1 MIVSPQFGQPRAPG
15 AGAPLATGPYCA
27 ACAQLLTMSV
37 PIPVAILGFSTFDRK
52 ALASYFQLN
61 GRGRARYAH
70 VLNADLADLVIADA
84 DEPGVLELLQTLG
97 RVQDALFIGALAPS
111 DAAAWMMRPIDQ
123 TQVLRELDAL
133 MSRRDNPSSLPL
145 PLTLPSSLG
154 RGALRTIGALD
165 LPDPPARRADDGA
178 PPARRHPE
186 QLDPHEARR
195 RELEALRRPQIAPRA
210 LLVDDSEVALHFLK
224 RQLLAYGVEVDLARD
239 SDRALDLLTHHVYGL
254 VFLDVDLGPNSR
266 TDGLTLCHQVRYR
279 LQHPGGR
286 APMVVMVSA
295 FHDPVDQV
303 RGTLAGAE
311 AYLGKPLDLPALDRL
326 LGRQGLY
333 RSLAPSAQPGG
344 ASPRPGQRT

>member
-1 MIVSPQFGQPRAPG
+1 MP
-15 AGAPLATGPYCA
+15 
-27 ACAQLLTMSV
+27 V
-37 PIPVAILGFSTFDRK
+37 PIPVAILGFSSFDRK
-52 ALASYFQLN
+52 ALASYFQRG
-61 GRGRARYAH
+61 GRSQPRYQH

-84 DEPGVLELLQTLG
+84 DEPGVLDLLQTLG
-97 RVQDALFIGALAPS
+97 RLQDALFIGALAPAE
-111 DAAAWMMRPIDQ
+111 AAAWMMRPIDQ

-133 MSRRDNPSSLPL
+133 MSRRDNPRSSPL

-154 RGALRTIGALD
+154 RGALRTVGTIGALELPD
-165 LPDPPARRADDGA
+165 LPTRRAGDGN
-178 PPARRHPE
+178 PPPRRHSE
-186 QLDPHEARR
+186 QPAPLDARR
-195 RELEALRRPQIAPRA
+195 RELEALRRPQVAPRA

-224 RQLLAYGVEVDLARD
+224 RQLQGYGVEVDLARD

-254 VFLDVDLGPNSR
+254 VFLDVDLGPHSR

-295 FHDPVDQV
+295 FHDQVDQV

-311 AYLGKPLDLPALDRL
+311 AYLGKPLALPALDRL

-333 RSLAPSAQPGG
+333 RPLALPGQPGQPESG
-344 ASPRPGQRT
+344 GPRPGRRP

>member
-1 MIVSPQFGQPRAPG
+1 MP
-15 AGAPLATGPYCA
+15 
-27 ACAQLLTMSV
+27 V
-37 PIPVAILGFSTFDRK
+37 PIPVAILGFSAVDRK
-52 ALASYFQLN
+52 ALASYFQLT
-61 GRGRARYAH
+61 GRTRPRYAH

-84 DEPGVLELLQTLG
+84 DEPGVLELLRTLG
-97 RVQDALFIGALAPS
+97 RVQDALFIGALAPPE
-111 DAAAWMMRPIDQ
+111 AAAWMMRPIDQ

-133 MSRRDNPSSLPL
+133 MARRDNPRSSPL

-154 RGALRTIGALD
+154 RGALRTIGMLD
-165 LPDPPARRADDGA
+165 LPDSPTRRVDDDLPP
-178 PPARRHPE
+178 RRHPA
-186 QLDPHEARR
+186 QLDPQEARR

-224 RQLLAYGVEVDLARD
+224 RQLQPYAIEVDLARD
-239 SDRALDLLTHHVYGL
+239 SERALDLLTHHVYGM

-266 TDGLTLCHQVRYR
+266 TDGLTLCHQIRYR
-279 LQHPGGR
+279 LHHPGGR

-311 AYLGKPLDLPALDRL
+311 AYLGKPLDLTALDRL

-333 RSLAPSAQPGG
+333 RPMGQPGDG
-344 ASPRPGQRT
+344 ARRPGRHT

>member
-1 MIVSPQFGQPRAPG
+1 MPA
-15 AGAPLATGPYCA
+15 
-27 ACAQLLTMSV
+27 

-52 ALASYFQLN
+52 ALASYFQ
-61 GRGRARYAH
+61 RAGASRLRYAH
-70 VLNADLADLVIADA
+70 VLNADLADLIIADA
-84 DEPGVLELLQTLG
+84 DEPGVLELLQKLG
-97 RVQDALFIGALAPS
+97 RVQDALFIGAAAPA

-133 MSRRDNPSSLPL
+133 MAQRDNPRSSPL

-154 RGALRTIGALD
+154 RGALRTVGTLGALD
-165 LPDPPARRADDGA
+165 VGDLHGRRADDEA
-178 PPARRHPE
+178 VSPRRHPE
-186 QLDPHEARR
+186 QLDPREARR

-224 RQLLAYGVEVDLARD
+224 RQLQGYGLDCDLARH

-254 VFLDVDLGPNSR
+254 VFLDLDLGPDSR
-266 TDGLTLCHQVRYR
+266 SDGLTLCHQIRYR
-279 LQHPGGR
+279 LHHPGGR

-326 LGRQGLY
+326 LGRQGLF
-333 RSLAPSAQPGG
+333 RPLGQAGSAARLPGPPGG
-344 ASPRPGQRT
+344 R

>member
-1 MIVSPQFGQPRAPG
+1 MP
-15 AGAPLATGPYCA
+15 
-27 ACAQLLTMSV
+27 V

-52 ALASYFQLN
+52 ALASYFQLS
-61 GRGRARYAH
+61 GRSRPRYAH

-84 DEPGVLELLQTLG
+84 DEPGVLELLRTLG
-97 RVQDALFIGALAPS
+97 RVQDALFIGALAPPE
-111 DAAAWMMRPIDQ
+111 AAAWMMRPIDQ

-133 MSRRDNPSSLPL
+133 MARRDNPRSSPL

-154 RGALRTIGALD
+154 RGALRTIGAIDPPDAPTRRSDDD
-165 LPDPPARRADDGA
+165 LPP
-178 PPARRHPE
+178 RRHPA
-186 QLDPHEARR
+186 QLDPQEARR

-224 RQLLAYGVEVDLARD
+224 RQLQPYAIEVDLARD
-239 SDRALDLLTHHVYGL
+239 SERALDLLTHHVYGL

-266 TDGLTLCHQVRYR
+266 TDGLTLCHQIRYR
-279 LQHPGGR
+279 LHHPGGR

-311 AYLGKPLDLPALDRL
+311 AYLGKPLDLTALDRL

-333 RSLAPSAQPGG
+333 RPMGRPGG
-344 ASPRPGQRT
+344 GAQRPGRHT

>member
-1 MIVSPQFGQPRAPG
+1 MP
-15 AGAPLATGPYCA
+15 
-27 ACAQLLTMSV
+27 V
-37 PIPVAILGFSTFDRK
+37 PIPVAILGFSAFDRK
-52 ALASYFQLN
+52 ALASYFQLT
-61 GRGRARYAH
+61 GRTRPRYAH

-84 DEPGVLELLQTLG
+84 DEPGVLELLRTLG
-97 RVQDALFIGALAPS
+97 RVQDALFIGALAPPE
-111 DAAAWMMRPIDQ
+111 AAAWMMRPIDQ

-133 MSRRDNPSSLPL
+133 MARRDNPRSSPL

-154 RGALRTIGALD
+154 RGALRTIGMLD
-165 LPDPPARRADDGA
+165 LPDSPTRRVDDDLPP
-178 PPARRHPE
+178 RRHPA
-186 QLDPHEARR
+186 QLDPQEARR

-224 RQLLAYGVEVDLARD
+224 RQLQPYAIEVDLARD
-239 SDRALDLLTHHVYGL
+239 SERALDLLTHHVYGM

-266 TDGLTLCHQVRYR
+266 TDGLTLCHQIRYR
-279 LQHPGGR
+279 LHHPGGR

-311 AYLGKPLDLPALDRL
+311 AYLGKPLDLTALDRL

-333 RSLAPSAQPGG
+333 RPMGQPGDG
-344 ASPRPGQRT
+344 ARRPGRHT

>member
-1 MIVSPQFGQPRAPG
+1 MP
-15 AGAPLATGPYCA
+15 
-27 ACAQLLTMSV
+27 V
-37 PIPVAILGFSTFDRK
+37 PIPVAILGFSAFDRK
-52 ALASYFQLN
+52 ALASYFQLT
-61 GRGRARYAH
+61 GRTRPRYAH

-84 DEPGVLELLQTLG
+84 DEPGVLELLRTLG
-97 RVQDALFIGALAPS
+97 RVQDALFIGALAPPE
-111 DAAAWMMRPIDQ
+111 AAAWMMRPIDQ

-133 MSRRDNPSSLPL
+133 MARRDNPRSSPL

-154 RGALRTIGALD
+154 RGALRTIGMLD
-165 LPDPPARRADDGA
+165 LPDSPARRVDDDL
-178 PPARRHPE
+178 PPRRHPA
-186 QLDPHEARR
+186 QLDPQEARR

-224 RQLLAYGVEVDLARD
+224 RQLQPYAIEVDLARD
-239 SDRALDLLTHHVYGL
+239 SERALDLLTHHVYGM

-266 TDGLTLCHQVRYR
+266 TDGLTLCHQIRYR
-279 LQHPGGR
+279 LHHPGGR

-311 AYLGKPLDLPALDRL
+311 AYLGKPLDLTALDRL

-333 RSLAPSAQPGG
+333 RPLGQAGSGAQ
-344 ASPRPGQRT
+344 RPGRHT